1 MRTPTQLHILVGT
14 TGDKALNAAKAA
26 AQALSNTFTHIEVT
40 KLTPD
45 HGIDVFGQ
53 VHDAAQKL
61 FIVCSS
67 THGSG
72 DVPDNAQ
79 ALLASLDLEPTFLGH
94 VRYGLMAL
102 GDSSY
107 GATYAAGAKLLDAKL
122 QDLGA
127 QRLGVM
133 FEHDASGLDDADE
146 MAAQWATVWATEW
159 AKNTVQPTAE

>member
-1 MRTPTQLHILVGT
+1 MSTPTHLHILVAT
-14 TGDKALNAAKAA
+14 TGDRALNAAKAA
-26 AQALSNTFTHIEVT
+26 AQVLSATFTHIEVS

-45 HGIDVFGQ
+45 DGIAVFGQ
-53 VHDAAQKL
+53 VDDSANKL

-79 ALLASLDLEPTFLGH
+79 AFLASFDLEPTFLGH

-127 QRLGVM
+127 QRLGLM
-133 FEHDASGLDDADE
+133 FEHDASGLDDANE
-146 MAAQWATVWATEW
+146 TAAQWATEW
-159 AKNTVQPTAE
+159 AKHVVQAAAT

>member
-1 MRTPTQLHILVGT
+1 MSATTHLHILVGT
-14 TGDKALNAAKAA
+14 TGDTALNAAKAA
-26 AQALSNTFTHIEVT
+26 AQALQGIFSHVEVT

-45 HGIDVFGQ
+45 HSIAVFDQ
-53 VHDAAQKL
+53 ADAAKQ

-67 THGSG
+67 TYGSG

-79 ALLASLDLEPTFLGH
+79 AFLASLDLEPTYLGH

-107 GATYAAGAKLLDAKL
+107 GATYGAGARLLDAKL

-127 QRLGVM
+127 KRLGAM
-133 FEHDASGLDDADE
+133 FEHDASGLDDANE
-146 MAAQWATVWATEW
+146 TAAQWATEW
-159 AKNTVQPTAE
+159 AKSTVQTLT